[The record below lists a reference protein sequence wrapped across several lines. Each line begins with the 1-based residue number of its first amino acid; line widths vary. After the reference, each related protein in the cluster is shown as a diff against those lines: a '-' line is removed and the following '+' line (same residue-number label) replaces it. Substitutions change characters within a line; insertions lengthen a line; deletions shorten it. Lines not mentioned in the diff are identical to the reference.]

1 MIAPPSEFRGLDEIV
16 ARALEEDL
24 GSPPRDLTSEAVI
37 DQGAAG
43 AGEIRA
49 GSSLVLAG
57 LEAARRTFRAMG
69 SEVSFT
75 PCSDEGARL
84 GPGAV
89 VARIEGPLRVI
100 LGGERT
106 ALNFLQRLSGIAT
119 HTARFVKEVQGTNAR
134 ILDTRKTTPGW
145 RELEKHAVRC
155 GGGAN
160 HRMGLYDAILI
171 KDNHVRAAGGTA
183 KAIDRARRLA
193 PEASMEVE
201 VQCIPELEEA
211 LAAGAPRILLDNMD
225 VSALRKAVAVT
236 AGRASLEASGGVTL
250 ETVRAVAETGV
261 DFISIGALTHSAPA
275 VDLSLEVTKP

>member
-1 MIAPPSEFRGLDEIV
+1 MIAPREEFRALDEIV
-16 ARALEEDL
+16 ALALEEDL

-57 LEAARRTFRAMG
+57 LEAARRTFRAMAP
-69 SEVSFT
+69 EVSFT
-75 PCSDEGARL
+75 PRADEGARL
-84 GPGAV
+84 GRGAV
-89 VARIEGPLRVI
+89 VAGIEGPLRVI

-119 HTARFVKEVQGTNAR
+119 LTARFVAAVQGTRAR
-134 ILDTRKTTPGW
+134 ILDTRKTMPGW
-145 RELEKHAVRC
+145 RALEKHAVRC
-155 GGGAN
+155 GGGTN

-183 KAIDRARRLA
+183 KAINRARRMA
-193 PEASMEVE
+193 PEAPMEVE
-201 VQCIPELEEA
+201 VQSIPELEEA
-211 LAAGAPRILLDNMD
+211 LAADADRILLDNMD
-225 VSALRKAVAVT
+225 LSALRKAVAVT
-236 AGRASLEASGGVTL
+236 AGRASLEASGGITL
-250 ETVRAVAETGV
+250 ESVRAVAETGV

-275 VDLSLEVTKP
+275 ADLSLEITKP

>member
-1 MIAPPSEFRGLDEIV
+1 MTAPREKFRGLDEIV
-16 ARALEEDL
+16 ARALKEDL

-69 SEVSFT
+69 PEVSFT
-75 PCSDEGARL
+75 PRADEGARVAR
-84 GPGAV
+84 GAV
-89 VARIEGPLRVI
+89 VAGIEGPLRVI

-119 HTARFVKEVQGTNAR
+119 LTARFVAAVQGTRAR
-134 ILDTRKTTPGW
+134 ILDTRKTMPGW
-145 RELEKHAVRC
+145 RALEKHAVRC
-155 GGGAN
+155 GGGTN

-183 KAIDRARRLA
+183 KAINRARRMA
-193 PEASMEVE
+193 PEAPMEVE
-201 VQCIPELEEA
+201 VQSIPELEEA
-211 LAAGAPRILLDNMD
+211 LAADADRILLDNMD
-225 VSALRKAVAVT
+225 LSALRKAVAVT
-236 AGRASLEASGGVTL
+236 AGRASLEASGGITL
-250 ETVRAVAETGV
+250 ESVRAVAETGV

-275 VDLSLEVTKP
+275 ADLSLEITKP

>member
-1 MIAPPSEFRGLDEIV
+1 MNAPREEFRRLDEIV
-16 ARALEEDL
+16 AGALEEDL

-57 LEAARRTFRAMG
+57 LEAAGRTFRAMEP
-69 SEVSFT
+69 EVSFT
-75 PCSDEGARL
+75 PRANEGAHL
-84 GPGAV
+84 GPGDVAAV
-89 VARIEGPLRVI
+89 IEGPLRVI

-119 HTARFVKEVQGTNAR
+119 HTARFVAAVEGTNAR

-155 GGGAN
+155 GGGTN

-193 PEASMEVE
+193 PEAPMEVE
-201 VQCIPELEEA
+201 VQSIPELEEA
-211 LAAGAPRILLDNMD
+211 LAADVDRILLDNMD

-275 VDLSLEVTKP
+275 ADFTLEITKP